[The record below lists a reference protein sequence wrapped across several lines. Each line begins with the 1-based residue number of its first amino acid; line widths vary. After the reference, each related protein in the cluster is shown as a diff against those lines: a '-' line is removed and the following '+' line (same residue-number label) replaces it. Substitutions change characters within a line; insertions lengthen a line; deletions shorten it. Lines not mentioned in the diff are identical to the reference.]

1 MLAIYKDLVRK
12 GLKAVEEVPLK
23 FRGEFRELTLEE
35 EREVKK
41 EELKSIRDSREVEI
55 IAYGDKTFDYDDK
68 ARERMRIAKDA
79 LIDNGIESQEWTCAD
94 NSKTWLTVEDFKNIN
109 SMAAVRSGAL
119 HDKYNDLKE
128 YIDTLETIE
137 EVRAVTFD
145 INVPVASETES
156 EE

>member
-68 ARERMRIAKDA
+68 ARERMQGSHPR
-79 LIDNGIESQEWTCAD
+79 
-94 NSKTWLTVEDFKNIN
+94 
-109 SMAAVRSGAL
+109 
-119 HDKYNDLKE
+119 
-128 YIDTLETIE
+128 TLPHMHWCMRGR
-137 EVRAVTFD
+137 VL
-145 INVPVASETES
+145 
-156 EE
+156 